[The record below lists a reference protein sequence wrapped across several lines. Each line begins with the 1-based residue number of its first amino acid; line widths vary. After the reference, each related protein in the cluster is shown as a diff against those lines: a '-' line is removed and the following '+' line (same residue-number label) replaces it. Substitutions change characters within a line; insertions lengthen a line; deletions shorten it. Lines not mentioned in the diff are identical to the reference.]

1 MPEGSYLYCDVS
13 LPVPVDQLFTYSL
26 PETLRH
32 RVQPGSRLV
41 VPFGPRKLTG
51 VILRCHDD
59 PPSMAAREALRL
71 IDSAPVLGAELLAL
85 GRWIAGY
92 YCAPLGDVL
101 RGMLPLASEIRR
113 GKVWSLTDAG
123 RDAARQLLLDS
134 APDDPVAQIL
144 RMLEKRPLSATYLAK
159 SLPLADKA
167 IRSLERKGFIVVEQV
182 QTERDPLRAP
192 AGRLRVELADATP
205 DAPAA
210 PAPPGA
216 AAPVAPAPPAAPD
229 PPAAPAAPAPLAA
242 QDAPAA
248 PASRAAPDAPA
259 PPAAPDAPAATA
271 KLNKPERELLAF
283 LELHPGSHNLKDLE
297 GTVVNSS
304 AAARSLARK
313 GLVSLKPETLAMTA
327 AAVRVRHSLNPAQQ
341 AAYDRIAEA
350 IRANRYQTF
359 LLHGVTGSGKTEVYL
374 NAIEAALAE
383 GRSALLLV
391 PEIALTPAMA
401 GQFFA
406 RFGDR
411 VAILHSAFTDVERTE
426 QWRRIRSGAAQV
438 VVGTRSG
445 VFAPVR
451 NLGLI
456 VVDEEHDG
464 SYKQEE
470 NPRYNG
476 RDVAIVRAQAA
487 GAAVVLGSAT
497 PSLESRYNAEREKYT
512 LLELPGRI
520 EERPMPAVELLD
532 MRQEFL
538 ETRQQATFS
547 RKLVEAIGVRLENG
561 EQTIVLLNRRGFSSF
576 VACRACGERVE
587 CVNCSL
593 TLTFHKRDRRLLCH
607 YCGYAAKVPS
617 VCPKCQSE
625 HIYFLGLGSEKVEE
639 ELHRSFPTARIAR
652 LDRDTV
658 TGKRQYETIL
668 QDFREGN
675 YDVLV
680 GTQMIAKGHD
690 IPNVTL
696 VGVVSADIGL
706 GMPDFRAAERTF
718 QLLTQVAGRAGRGSV
733 PGMVLIQTINPDH
746 YAVRLAAAQDYQ
758 AFYEKELHFRRMM
771 HYPPFSAM
779 ANVLVRAEK
788 KEMAMRMSSELGLLI
803 MPAPEKLR
811 IMGPAEAPVPR
822 LKNEYRYQFLVK
834 AASRKT
840 LNELLQ
846 RIRAFALENKWGA
859 TALVIDVDPLTL
871 M

>member
-1 MPEGSYLYCDVS
+1 MPLYCDVS
-13 LPVPVDQLFTYSL
+13 LPVPLDQTFTYAL

-32 RVQPGSRLV
+32 RVRVGSRLL
-41 VPFGPRKLTG
+41 VPFGTRKLTG

-59 PPSMAAREALRL
+59 APSMAARDAMRL
-71 IDSAPVLGAELLAL
+71 IDSEPVLDAELLAL
-85 GRWIAGY
+85 GKWIAGY
-92 YCAPLGDVL
+92 YCASLGDVL

-113 GKVWSLTDAG
+113 GKIWSLTDAG

-134 APDDPVAQIL
+134 SPDDPVTQVL
-144 RMLEKRPLSATYLAK
+144 RMLEKRPLSASYLAK
-159 SLPLADKA
+159 ALPLADKA

-192 AGRLRVELADATP
+192 ADRLRVELQGEIGD
-205 DAPAA
+205 
-210 PAPPGA
+210 
-216 AAPVAPAPPAAPD
+216 
-229 PPAAPAAPAPLAA
+229 
-242 QDAPAA
+242 
-248 PASRAAPDAPA
+248 
-259 PPAAPDAPAATA
+259 A
-271 KLNKPERELLAF
+271 KLNKPERELRAF

-297 GTVVNSS
+297 ETVKNASP
-304 AAARSLARK
+304 AARSLARK
-313 GLVSLKPETLAMTA
+313 GLVSLKPETVPVSAG
-327 AAVRVRHSLNPAQQ
+327 AVRTRHELNPAQQ
-341 AAYDRIAEA
+341 AAFEQIREA
-350 IRANRYQTF
+350 VQANQFRTF

-374 NAIEAALAE
+374 NAIEATLAE

-401 GQFFA
+401 GQFFS

-426 QWRRIRSGAAQV
+426 QWRRIRSGAASV

-470 NPRYNG
+470 TPRYHG
-476 RDVAIVRAQAA
+476 RDVAVVRAQAA
-487 GAAVVLGSAT
+487 GACVILGSAT
-497 PSLESRYNAEREKYT
+497 PSLESRYNAEKGKYT
-512 LLELPGRI
+512 LIVLPGRI
-520 EERPMPAVELLD
+520 EARPMPAVELID

-538 ETRQQATFS
+538 ETRKQATFS
-547 RKLVEAIGVRLENG
+547 RKLLDELGRRLENG

-576 VACRACGERVE
+576 VSCRSCGERVQ
-587 CVNCSL
+587 CCNCSL

-607 YCGYAAKVPS
+607 YCGYAEKVPS
-617 VCPKCQSE
+617 LCPKCQSE
-625 HIYFLGLGSEKVEE
+625 HIYFAGLGSERVEE
-639 ELHRSFPTARIAR
+639 ELHQAFGTARIAR

-658 TGKRQYETIL
+658 SGKRQYETIL
-668 QDFREGN
+668 HDFREGS
-675 YDVLV
+675 YDILV

-733 PGMVLIQTINPDH
+733 PGIVLVQTVNPDH

-758 AFYEKELHFRRMM
+758 AFYEKELNFRRMM
-771 HYPPFSAM
+771 LYPPFSAM
-779 ANVLVRAEK
+779 ANVLVRSEK
-788 KEMAMRMSSELGLLI
+788 KEMAMRMSTELGTLL
-803 MPAPEKLR
+803 APPPEHLR
-811 IMGPAEAPVPR
+811 VMGPAEAPVPR
-822 LKNEYRYQFLVK
+822 LKNEYRYQFLIK
-834 AASRKT
+834 ASSRKV
-840 LNELLQ
+840 LNELLV
-846 RIRAFALENKWGA
+846 RARRFAVERKWGA